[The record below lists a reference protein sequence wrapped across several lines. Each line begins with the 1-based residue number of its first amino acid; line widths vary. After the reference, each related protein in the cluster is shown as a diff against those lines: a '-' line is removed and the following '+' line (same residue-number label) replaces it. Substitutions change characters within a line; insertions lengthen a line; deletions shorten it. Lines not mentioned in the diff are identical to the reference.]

1 MKQVKILSKRAL
13 NAGGILVYMAAL
25 LSFRQFIAQNGT
37 LKKVSQ
43 DADFFQKIKKSDFV
57 NHVNGNV
64 KGQKG
69 GVFFPISILQ
79 SQKTFNQAM
88 VFAVG
93 VAESYV
99 VPFEIFFRLVYDL
112 EVTQDFLLDVYNA
125 TLFSGN
131 SEEVQ
136 ASSSPFIHKP
146 QTKEIDSHKPELNAV
161 CVPPVDSDALYNAIL
176 AENPDGFISAY
187 VLFGGQGGRSAMVRF
202 TDQLNLS
209 PSCSPKDFPGKM
221 PRCVIDWYQTM
232 VKEIQLHLVRP
243 GNAVGKHPSSLGL
256 LGITVP
262 TGAANWDPKVNDVIH
277 LDYDRSALLTVVESL
292 PDAQKALKVYYPVV
306 FNYESFMQHFVMCL
320 VQAFDSS
327 PERRIQSFRDTTLV
341 SWTHDGE
348 LVVTEATNEF
358 YDYAKSQNKTVPVKR
373 SVSGAKEAR
382 TKKRTRPVKE
392 VSVDEEELP
401 SGIDEE
407 DSNQEERNGGS
418 GDSKGGVK
426 PESASAGPKS
436 SPKNQSGGQ
445 RNAKKT
451 TKPTTAKPEQ
461 APRKKKAL
469 TKAQTDALKLELQE
483 LQKASEKAE
492 AKHAAEIEELRR
504 QVAEA
509 NASNASVEPATSEA
523 PADEPNGSSSSSKS
537 GKRRATAS
545 SSEQGASGTLTNSL
559 ERKAKTQANAKIS
572 SQGASEVA
580 NEADTKNGNE

>member
-79 SQKTFNQAM
+79 SPETFNQAM
-88 VFAVG
+88 GFAVS

-112 EVTQDFLLDVYNA
+112 GETQDFLLDVYNA

-187 VLFGGQGGRSAMVRF
+187 VLFGGQGGRSAMVRI

-209 PSCSPKDFPGKM
+209 PSCSPEAFPGKM

-306 FNYESFMQHFVMCL
+306 FNYKSFMRHFVMCL

-358 YDYAKSQNKTVPVKR
+358 HDYAKSQNKTVPVKH
-373 SVSGAKEAR
+373 SVSGAKEAK

-392 VSVDEEELP
+392 VSVDEDEPP
-401 SGIDEE
+401 SGIDKE
-407 DSNQEERNGGS
+407 DSDEEKRNGGS
-418 GDSKGGVK
+418 GASKGGVK
-426 PESASAGPKS
+426 PKSASAGPNS

-451 TKPTTAKPEQ
+451 TKPTA
-461 APRKKKAL
+461 RNGRGKKKTP

-483 LQKASEKAE
+483 LQKAGEKAE

-537 GKRRATAS
+537 GKRRNKTS
-545 SSEQGASGTLTNSL
+545 LSEQGASGTLTNSL